1 MSAPPTRMTVRGL
14 TYCCALPAT
23 MLATAPAPRRAV
35 NDRAMSAV
43 DQPAPSASGFWN
55 TLQA

>member
-14 TYCCALPAT
+14 TYCCALPAM
-23 MLATAPAPRRAV
+23 MLAMAPAPSSAV

-43 DQPAPSASGFWN
+43 DQPASAASGFWN